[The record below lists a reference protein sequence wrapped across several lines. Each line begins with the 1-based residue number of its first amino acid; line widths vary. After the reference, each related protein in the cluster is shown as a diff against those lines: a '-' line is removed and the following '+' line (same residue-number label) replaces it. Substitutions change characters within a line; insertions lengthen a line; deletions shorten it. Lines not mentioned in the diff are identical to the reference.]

1 MAVGAGG
8 GRPVEQ
14 PPVGAG
20 GEGREPG
27 GQRPGRG
34 VAIGFQRGGEVA
46 EQRCGPGVAARVGG
60 DPDRLVGGDDAPV
73 ERRGGGRVGLVAEQH
88 GDEGVD
94 EQGPAGEGVGAGCEV
109 EGVDPHAGGAEVDV
123 GAADRLGQA
132 AVLVLGVDNRDLD
145 PRVQA
150 TAALRAWP
158 GRTCPHPERAR
169 MTELWLSWA
178 KRSHSTSPDPLVVVP

>member
-8 GRPVEQ
+8 GRPVEEAS
-14 PPVGAG
+14 VGAG
-20 GEGREPG
+20 GERGQPG
-27 GQRPGRG
+27 GQRPGGGIIVG
-34 VAIGFQRGGEVA
+34 VERGGEVA
-46 EQRCGPGVAARVGG
+46 EQRCGAGVAAGVGG

-73 ERRGGGRVGLVAEQH
+73 ERRGGGRVGLAAEQH

-109 EGVDPHAGGAEVDV
+109 EGVDPDAGGAEVDV
-123 GAADRLGQA
+123 GAADGLGQP
-132 AVLVLGVDNRDLD
+132 AVLVFGVDNRDLD

-158 GRTCPHPERAR
+158 GRTCRH
-169 MTELWLSWA
+169 
-178 KRSHSTSPDPLVVVP
+178 RSGRG